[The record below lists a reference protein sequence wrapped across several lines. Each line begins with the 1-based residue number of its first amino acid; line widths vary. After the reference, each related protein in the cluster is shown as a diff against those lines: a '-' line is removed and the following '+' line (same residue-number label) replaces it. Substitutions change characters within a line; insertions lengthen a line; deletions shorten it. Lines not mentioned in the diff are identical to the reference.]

1 MDVSI
6 LIVSKNRKQALEK
19 TLMLLKP
26 MLDFSKHEVLV
37 FLDGCTDQSNS
48 LIETIPWVTWSFVN
62 ESIGASKARFRLYK
76 KAMGTYFIGFDDDA
90 HPLWSDFIA
99 RTITIFNKHTNV
111 GILAFEEIKGL
122 FNSDEEALKRGS
134 SKPCEYLTNEF
145 IGCGFAIRS
154 DVYKETRGFPVWME
168 IYGEESCVSIEVLS
182 KGYDILFT
190 NAIKVNHRVDR
201 EARKSSGKNYY
212 RFEQQL
218 KNTTGYYLIYYK
230 NPLIKI
236 LKLYWH
242 NFKKYALLDTKYFKL
257 FFKIVLI
264 AIFKTPYFLKY
275 RNPIDSS
282 VIIYSNK
289 LITIKY

>member
-111 GILAFEEIKGL
+111 GVLAFEEIKGL

-190 NAIKVNHRVDR
+190 NAIKVNHRVDK
-201 EARKSSGKNYY
+201 EARKRSGKNYY